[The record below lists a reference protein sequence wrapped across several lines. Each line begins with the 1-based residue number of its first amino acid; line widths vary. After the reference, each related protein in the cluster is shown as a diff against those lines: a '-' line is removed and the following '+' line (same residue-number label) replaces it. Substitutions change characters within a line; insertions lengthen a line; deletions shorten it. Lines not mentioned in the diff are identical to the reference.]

1 MSTGDKQNMAVYLK
15 EAYEISTTRACK
27 VIRLPK
33 SMYYYRSVKD
43 DSEMIEKLLKM
54 ASLKPKEGQDKMC
67 DRLRLE
73 GYKWNKKRV
82 RRVYLKLGL
91 NLRRKSKKR
100 IPARVKRAL
109 IQTEQPNQTWS
120 MDFMSDSLES
130 GRRFRI
136 LNIMD
141 DFNRKAIV
149 TEAEFIYPSIRVIQV
164 LKRVVEEHGRP
175 NRIRVDNGPEFT
187 SSEFSDWCTAQGIEI
202 QYIQPGRPMQN
213 GYIERFNRTFRQ
225 DVLDAHLFEDIS
237 QVRILSEE
245 WIKDYNTSRPHEA
258 FGGRTPLQIE
268 EEFSSKQ
275 ACFDEI
281 NLNNIK
287 EKVTLKAV

>member
-1 MSTGDKQNMAVYLK
+1 
-15 EAYEISTTRACK
+15 
-27 VIRLPK
+27 
-33 SMYYYRSVKD
+33 MYYYRSVKD
-43 DSEMIEKLLKM
+43 DSEVSSKLLEM
-54 ASLKPKEGQDKMC
+54 ASLRPKEGQDKMYQ
-67 DRLRLE
+67 RLRLE
-73 GYKWNKKRV
+73 GYPWNKKRV

-141 DFNRKAIV
+141 DFNRKAIAAEV
-149 TEAEFIYPSIRVIQV
+149 EFIYPSTGVIQV
-164 LKRVVEEHGRP
+164 LKRAIEEHGVP
-175 NRIRVDNGPEFT
+175 DKIRVDNGPEFT
-187 SSEFSDWCTAQGIEI
+187 SLEFNEWCRVQGIEL
-202 QYIQPGRPMQN
+202 QFIQPGRPMQN
-213 GYIERFNRTFRQ
+213 GFIERFNRTFRQ

-245 WIKDYNTSRPHEA
+245 WMKDYNASRPHEA
-258 FGGRTPLQIE
+258 LGGKTPLQME

-281 NLNNIK
+281 TLN
-287 EKVTLKAV
+287 